1 MLLLYHQN
9 CRIFSGELCL
19 AISESLEY
27 VRLYGIKAHFEYKG
41 ESLMTGECVLIAYK
55 VFEAVLESGIPGAD
69 AVLVNLDI
77 SGDRLNLRIEMNAP
91 NEILPQSFMADKI
104 NELGG
109 TLVIQEI
116 MGHADISTTMNIYA
130 EATEKKKKEV
140 FKNLEGKIKIS

>member
-1 MLLLYHQN
+1 M
-9 CRIFSGELCL
+9 
-19 AISESLEY
+19 
-27 VRLYGIKAHFEYKG
+27 RLYGIKANFEYRG
-41 ESLMTGECVLIAYK
+41 ESLMAGECVLIAYK
-55 VFEAVLESGIPGAD
+55 VSEAVPESGIPGAD

-109 TLVIQEI
+109 TLIQEI